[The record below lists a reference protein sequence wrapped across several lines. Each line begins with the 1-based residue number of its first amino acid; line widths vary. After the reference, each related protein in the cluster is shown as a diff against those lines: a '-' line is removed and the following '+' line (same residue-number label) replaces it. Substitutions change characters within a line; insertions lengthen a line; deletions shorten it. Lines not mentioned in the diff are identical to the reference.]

1 MRNTETIIYMTQEV
15 FEFVIPVFRQ
25 SKTEYKWIYVHACY
39 IFAYEY
45 RITLFKIEMLFEV
58 AFYPVTVGEEAHSE
72 QNPGHVKL
80 VTEHNMSRAA
90 STQTP
95 IRCFTA

>member
-1 MRNTETIIYMTQEV
+1 MFMRVMSLLMNTVQQYLK
-15 FEFVIPVFRQ
+15 
-25 SKTEYKWIYVHACY
+25 SK
-39 IFAYEY
+39 
-45 RITLFKIEMLFEV
+45 LFEV
-58 AFYPVTVGEEAHSE
+58 AFYPVTVGEEAHLE

-95 IRCFTA
+95 IRCFTAQNTNRGKEYQLDLMEL